1 MSEVTRNTVFN
12 IRGNNPMPPI
22 GETVVVTKAASATGG
37 EVAKVEYNGESIG
50 AISIANGNRNGVK
63 ILLPNTTALSRDDMA
78 KMPATWT
85 AKVVD
90 KGTINHG
97 QPKDA
102 IAIEYVAPWNKTS
115 GNRAPQQGDVTLTFK
130 VQGATSQNPGKA
142 KVIAALNQGDDAFLS
157 MSIETKNGEEQ
168 VVMSLNGDKAGFIAP
183 ASAANESDY
192 TMLLELLNSGVALEG
207 KAFGQTATSY
217 QVKILV
223 SGKAAAQAAANAAKA
238 ANNSEKQRIVDEQIC
253 SQDLLERIE
262 TYCLDCGL
270 TSKQVGKIF
279 ATYKKYPD
287 AVQFRIVTQPQT
299 MYKDTHGYIEEAVCS
314 ILAGQALVF
323 SGEAGSGKNC
333 AMETLAWIFQRP
345 LYDFSI
351 NNQTDKYDLQGSKT
365 IEAEETD
372 AGNVIQKVSY
382 QPELL
387 LEALEV
393 GGFYNTDELNFA
405 DAGITGIL
413 HSIAD
418 GRRYSE
424 VAGYR
429 RVVADPNF
437 QLLATMNIAYA
448 GTNELNAALDSRYD
462 EIVFEMPDS
471 IADILETACPYASKR
486 DISTCDKIYK
496 KILAANRDAT
506 LDMQVSSRN
515 FIKALAK
522 VEQGLSLKRALNMN
536 LTNKLRDADYKKAM
550 SELIEMNCPN

>member
-1 MSEVTRNTVFN
+1 MRNTVFD
-12 IRGNNPMPPI
+12 IRNGSVAPI
-22 GETVVVTKAASATGG
+22 GATV
-37 EVAKVEYNGESIG
+37 EIRVEPSTAGKSLAFCYYNGNKIG
-50 AISIANGNRNGVK
+50 AISVSEGGRNGVK
-63 ILLPNTTALSRDDMA
+63 ITLPNTTVLTHDEIA
-78 KMPATWT
+78 KMPQTWM

-90 KGTINHG
+90 EGSIFHG
-97 QPKDA
+97 QPKQA
-102 IAIEYVAPWNKTS
+102 IAIEYTAPWEKTT

-142 KVIAALNQGDDAFLS
+142 KVIAALNQGDDAYLN
-157 MSIETKNGEEQ
+157 MSVETKNNEVQ
-168 VVMSLNGDKAGFIAP
+168 VVMNLNGEKAGFIAA
-183 ASAANESDY
+183 ASAANETDY
-192 TMLLELLNSGVALEG
+192 TMLLELLNSGIELEG

-238 ANNSEKQRIVDEQIC
+238 ANNAAKQRIIDEQIC
-253 SQDLLERIE
+253 SIDLLERIE

-270 TSKQVGKIF
+270 TSKQVGNIF

-287 AVQFRIVTQPQT
+287 AVQFRIINQPST
-299 MYKDTHGYIEEAVCS
+299 LYKDTHGYIEEAVCS
-314 ILAGQALVF
+314 ILSGQALLL

-333 AMETLAWIFQRP
+333 AVETLAWIFQRP

-372 AGNVIQKVSY
+372 AGNVVQKVAY

-387 LEALEV
+387 LEAMEV

-429 RVVADPNF
+429 RVVADENF
-437 QLLATMNIAYA
+437 QLLATMNNGYA
-448 GTNELNAALDSRYD
+448 GTNELNQALDSRYD
-462 EIVFEMPDS
+462 EIEFEMPDS
-471 IADILETACPYASKR
+471 IADILEVACPFASKK
-486 DISTCDKIYK
+486 DISTCDKVFK

-506 LDMQVSSRN
+506 LDMQVSARN
-515 FIKALAK
+515 FIKALMK
-522 VEQGLSLKRALNMN
+522 VNQGLALKRALKMN

-550 SELIEMNCPN
+550 NELIEMNCPN

>member
-1 MSEVTRNTVFN
+1 MGKYTVFN
-12 IRGNNPMPPI
+12 VRTGSTASV
-22 GETVVVTKAASATGG
+22 GETVTMLVKTSGANTIIMECQNSKGDSLGAVSM
-37 EVAKVEYNGESIG
+37 VA
-50 AISIANGNRNGVK
+50 GNKNGVQL
-63 ILLPNTTALSRDDMA
+63 LLPGTAALSKDDLNKLSVGWTTTAR
-78 KMPATWT
+78 
-85 AKVVD
+85 VVD
-90 KGTINHG
+90 NGTIFHG

-102 IAIEYVAPWNKTS
+102 IAVEFALPWDKTTT
-115 GNRAPQQGDVTLTFK
+115 NRAPQQGDVVLTFK

-142 KVIAALNQGDDAFLS
+142 KVIAALNQGDDAYLN
-157 MSIETKNGEEQ
+157 MSVETKNNEPQ
-168 VVMSLNGDKAGFIAP
+168 VVMNLKGERAGFIVA
-183 ASAANESDY
+183 ASATNESDY
-192 TMLLELLNSGVALEG
+192 AMLLELLNSGVELEG
-207 KAFGQTATSY
+207 KAFGQAATSY
-217 QVKILV
+217 QVKIMV

-238 ANNSEKQRIVDEQIC
+238 VNNAAKQRIIDEQIC
-253 SQDLLERIE
+253 SIDLLERVE

-270 TSKQVGKIF
+270 TSKQVGNIF

-287 AVQFRIVTQPQT
+287 KVQFRIVNQPDTLYQ
-299 MYKDTHGYIEEAVCS
+299 DTHGYIEEAVCS
-314 ILAGQALVF
+314 ILAGQALLL

-333 AMETLAWIFQRP
+333 AVETLAWIFQRP

-372 AGNVIQKVSY
+372 AGNVIQKVTF

-387 LEALEV
+387 LEAMEI

-429 RVVADPNF
+429 RVVADENF
-437 QLLATMNIAYA
+437 QLLATMNNGYA
-448 GTNELNAALDSRYD
+448 GTNELNQALDSRYD
-462 EIVFEMPDS
+462 EIEFEMPES
-471 IADILETACPYASKR
+471 ILCILETACPFASKK
-486 DISTCDKIYK
+486 DMGICDKVYK
-496 KILAANRDAT
+496 KILAANHDAT

-515 FIKALAK
+515 FIKALLK
-522 VEQGLSLKRALNMN
+522 VQQGLSLKRALNMN

-550 SELIEMNCPN
+550 RELIEMNCPN